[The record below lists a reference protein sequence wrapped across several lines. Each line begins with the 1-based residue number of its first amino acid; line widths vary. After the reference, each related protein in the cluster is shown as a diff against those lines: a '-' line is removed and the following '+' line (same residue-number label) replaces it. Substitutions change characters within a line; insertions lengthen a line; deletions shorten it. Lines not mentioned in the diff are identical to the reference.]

1 MLNIPGYKV
10 TDQIHTSENS
20 LVYRGMRLADEI
32 PVIIKL
38 LNHDYPTPEA
48 LTRYKQEYEITRS
61 LNSDRVIKTYGLEKY
76 RHTLAL
82 LLEDFGGEPLKTSL
96 SPTKAKS
103 YQEFCR
109 QFLHIAIQ
117 IADALSQIHAANI
130 IHKDINPSNILCN
143 PTTGIVKIIDF
154 GISTV
159 LTRENPTL
167 KNPEI
172 LEGTLPYISPEQTGR
187 MNRALDYR
195 SDFYSLGATFYELLS
210 GQLPFAAEDAIE
222 FVYAH
227 IAKQPVSLDEI
238 NPNIPKALGDIVMK
252 LLAKTAEERYQSALG
267 LKADLQECRRQLETT
282 GIISEFPLARQDI
295 ADKFQ
300 INQKLY
306 GREAEIASLLE
317 AYALVAPSENIV
329 HIAEPVQPVLML
341 IAGYSGV
348 GKSALVAEVHKPM
361 TQSRGHFIAGKF
373 DQYQRNIPYYALIKA
388 FSELIKQLLGE
399 NAARLAQWRDR
410 LAATLGENGGVI
422 TQLIPDLE
430 LIIGA
435 QPQIP
440 ELTPQETQYRLNQQ
454 WLNFIGACASPSHPL
469 VIFIDDLQW
478 ADRASL
484 SLMQKV
490 ILDLEAPILV
500 IGAYRDNEVGATHPL
515 MTTVAEIK
523 AQLRTVREIALP
535 PLADDFVLDL
545 IADTL
550 KCSGE
555 TARPLAELVRAKT
568 GGNPFFM
575 TEFLKYLYT
584 EKLIDFDYEAMEW
597 RWDLEKIRLADI
609 ADNAVELMAAKIQKL
624 PEEAREVL
632 QLAACIGS
640 QFELK
645 DLAVIAQKSLQ
656 ATALC
661 LREGAIVGLVLPLSD
676 SYKFIELGVDV
687 EGISPSLFGLK
698 PNYEPGSG
706 LKPNY
711 GPGGGLKP
719 NYEPGGGLKPNYGSV
734 EYKFAHDR
742 IQQAAYAAIPEA
754 EKQQVHWR
762 LGRLLL
768 QNLSPE
774 GRERKIFDL
783 VNQLN
788 RGEQLIQMPSERD
801 QLAELNLL
809 AGKKPK
815 QREPIPQPYHTC
827 NLAFPY

>member
-10 TDQIHTSENS
+10 TEQIHTSENS

-76 RHTLAL
+76 RNTLIMF
-82 LLEDFGGEPLKTSL
+82 LEDFGGQSLKTSL
-96 SPTKAKS
+96 SPTHAKS
-103 YQEFCR
+103 YQDFCR
-109 QFLHIAIQ
+109 QFLHIAID

-227 IAKQPVSLDEI
+227 IAKQPVPLHKI
-238 NPNIPKALGDIVMK
+238 NPHIPKPLGDIVMK

-317 AYALVAPSENIV
+317 AYALVAPGENLI
-329 HIAEPVQPVLML
+329 HIADPVQPVLML

-361 TQSRGHFIAGKF
+361 TQSRGYFIAGKF
-373 DQYQRNIPYYALIKA
+373 DQYQRNIPYYAFIKA

-399 NAARLAQWRDR
+399 NTARLTQWRYR
-410 LAATLGENGGVI
+410 LEAALGENGGVI
-422 TQLIPDLE
+422 TELIPDLE

-435 QPQIP
+435 QPPIP
-440 ELTPQETQYRLNQQ
+440 ELSPQENQYRLNQQ
-454 WLNFIGACASPSHPL
+454 WLNFINACASPSHPL

-500 IGAYRDNEVGATHPL
+500 IGAYRDNEVGAAHPL

-523 AQLRTVREIALP
+523 AQLRTVREITLP
-535 PLADDFVLDL
+535 PLADDSILDL

-550 KCSGE
+550 KCSGA
-555 TARPLAELVRAKT
+555 TARPLAELVQAKT

-584 EKLIDFDYEAMEW
+584 EKLLDFDYEAMEW
-597 RWDLEKIRLADI
+597 RSDLEKIRLADI

-687 EGISPSLFGLK
+687 ETVPNPTNDKGLLDK
-698 PNYEPGSG
+698 
-706 LKPNY
+706 
-711 GPGGGLKP
+711 
-719 NYEPGGGLKPNYGSV
+719 
-734 EYKFAHDR
+734 
-742 IQQAAYAAIPEA
+742 
-754 EKQQVHWR
+754 
-762 LGRLLL
+762 
-768 QNLSPE
+768 
-774 GRERKIFDL
+774 
-783 VNQLN
+783 
-788 RGEQLIQMPSERD
+788 
-801 QLAELNLL
+801 
-809 AGKKPK
+809 
-815 QREPIPQPYHTC
+815 
-827 NLAFPY
+827 